1 VESTFVRVSSMAT
14 VGIEL
19 AMRDSPLDKPVTIT
33 AYQDGPYLIRGP
45 FRLTD
50 QNGGEI
56 DLERRTIALCRCG
69 RSRIRPFCDGT
80 HRSIGFRA
88 PSRPEEPLSGPGDE
102 AGEGPGR

>member
-88 PSRPEEPLSGPGDE
+88 PSRPEDQDADLS
-102 AGEGPGR
+102 

>member
-1 VESTFVRVSSMAT
+1 VESTFARVSSMAT

-19 AMRDSPLDKPVTIT
+19 AMHDSPLDKPVTIT

-50 QNGGEI
+50 QDGREI
-56 DLERRTIALCRCG
+56 GLERRTIALCRCG

-88 PSRPEEPLSGPGDE
+88 PSRPEDQDADRS
-102 AGEGPGR
+102 